1 MNKNLFELSQEEKN
15 KIRGLHESYKNKP
28 GTKLIWEQSETDELK
43 KFNDRIAEVIQS
55 KQAEILSQVKIS
67 LLQEE
72 IGVVIKTNYQSKKY
86 ITKKTYGNTY
96 STGDFNENIYLE
108 AVPLSKYITE
118 IIGSDANFLKLYNE
132 PSIKNQVNQMM
143 IPARIYSEG
152 TGANISINPIKNSR
166 KFRKDP
172 RYHEDEATWN
182 TEMGVG
188 SNIYLF
194 PINNKTIAAVQLGG
208 LAIQLGNVALER
220 TEPVTPTP
228 PPVANSFEFVLED
241 NFIFNTITLTPEGVR
256 KYNEKKSELG
266 SFLKKISRLQTT
278 PGNTTVSDI
287 LNTDVKIYGY
297 ASIDGDP
304 NEDVTNGREI
314 YEPCRGSGNGSRKD
328 YNMCL
333 SRKRAEYIANDL
345 NNFIGEITLPDGDT
359 ILSRFGEKTV
369 KNWAVGIG
377 EGETSE
383 FSGKKWPETKGDTK
397 ATAPDRRVVFTPKL
411 VANIK
416 G

>member
-43 KFNDRIAEVIQS
+43 RLNNRIAEVIQS

-72 IGVVIKTNYQSKKY
+72 VGVVIKTNYQSKKY
-86 ITKKTYGNTY
+86 ITKKTYGNEY
-96 STGDFNENIYLE
+96 STGNFNENIYLE

-143 IPARIYSEG
+143 IPTRIYSEG

-172 RYHEDEATWN
+172 RYHETEATWN
-182 TEMGVG
+182 TEMGTG

-208 LAIQLGNVALER
+208 LAIQLGNVALQR
-220 TEPVTPTP
+220 TNPIPDDDIVTAPEY
-228 PPVANSFEFVLED
+228 SFELKDIFKFDDVALKEGDASLNTAIEDFIQFMSTAVEEGKHLE
-241 NFIFNTITLTPEGVR
+241 
-256 KYNEKKSELG
+256 
-266 SFLKKISRLQTT
+266 
-278 PGNTTVSDI
+278 I
-287 LNTDVKIYGY
+287 LDTDVKILGY
-297 ASIDGDP
+297 ASSDGDP
-304 NEDVTNGREI
+304 NEKDGGNLQACSQYGKGKG
-314 YEPCRGSGNGSRKD
+314 PRGEYDK
-328 YNMCL
+328 CL
-333 SRKRAEYIANDL
+333 SQKRAEVVTNKINEALKN
-345 NNFIGEITLPDGDT
+345 IGINYAGTQSTLGALYPN
-359 ILSRFGEKTV
+359 KTS
-369 KNWAVGIG
+369 NWAKAVGMG
-377 EGETSE
+377 QNSDV
-383 FSGKKWPETKGDTK
+383 SGIKWDTPGHTVEK
-397 ATAPDRRVVFTPKL
+397 TAPDRRVVFTPKL
-411 VANIK
+411 TFK
-416 G
+416 GNTK